1 MNPEMKRPAILTAVF
16 VRQVTRPGRYGDG
29 RGGHGL
35 SLLVARRKNGR
46 TYRRWTQRIT
56 INGRATSTGLGV
68 YPAVTLAEARRRALR
83 NRRDLAEG
91 RNPLAIHTPTFRQAT
106 KTVIS
111 LHAPQWK
118 PGGRTEEH
126 WRASLAAYAFP
137 VIGNRSVSAITS
149 AHVMAC
155 VSPLW
160 HNRPEMARKVLR
172 RIGAVMTWSIAQGHR
187 ADNPASRAVITAA
200 LGRNTNGGGHF
211 AALHFSK
218 VADALAV
225 IGRSGA
231 HVSTILATRFLA
243 LTATRSGE
251 VRLAT
256 WDEINFATATW
267 EIPAERT
274 KTGNPHRVPLSTAA
288 LAVLGE
294 VAAYGDGSG
303 LVFPSSTGRTMSNST
318 ISKLFK
324 ENDIGCVPHGLR
336 SSFRDWCGE
345 TGVAREVAEA
355 ALGHVVPGVEG
366 AYARSDLLDRRREV
380 MESWAGV
387 IRHR

>member
-1 MNPEMKRPAILTAVF
+1 MKRPATLSAAF
-16 VRQVTRPGRYGDG
+16 VRQVNQPGRYGDG

-46 TYRRWTQRIT
+46 IYRRWTQRIT
-56 INGRATSTGLGV
+56 INGRATSMGLGV
-68 YPAVTLAEARRRALR
+68 YPVVTLAEARRRALR

-91 RNPLAIHTPTFRQAT
+91 RNPVTRAPTFRNAT
-106 KTVIS
+106 ETVIS

-137 VIGNRSVSAITS
+137 VIGNRPVSEITS
-149 AHVMAC
+149 AAVMAI

-160 HNRPEMARKVLR
+160 HDKPEMARKVLR
-172 RIGAVMTWSIAQGHR
+172 RLSAVMTWAIAGGYR
-187 ADNPASRAVITAA
+187 ADNPAERKVITAA

-231 HVSTILATRFLA
+231 HVSTILAARFLA

-251 VRLAT
+251 VRLAE
-256 WDEINFATATW
+256 WGEMDLAAATW

-294 VAAYGDGSG
+294 AAAYGDGSG

-318 ISKLFK
+318 ISKLFR
-324 ENDIGCVPHGLR
+324 ENRIGCVPHGLR

-380 MESWAGV
+380 MQAWAGV
-387 IRHR
+387 IRHL